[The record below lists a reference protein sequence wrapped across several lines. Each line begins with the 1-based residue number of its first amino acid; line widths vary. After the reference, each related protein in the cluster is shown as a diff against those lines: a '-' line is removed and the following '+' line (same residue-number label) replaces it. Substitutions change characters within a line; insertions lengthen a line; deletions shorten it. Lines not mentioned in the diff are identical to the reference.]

1 MKHLVDVRAI
11 STPQASAFDEFDQ
24 AELLKEVEVPL
35 YGPYGPAQGLCQGLH
50 LGPAQA
56 GLVVSVVCKGAVGG
70 YCLCRDPGLHEVA
83 HLGYARKLWL
93 RWHDRLLFVVRRCAL
108 VDLDGKI
115 HQSGGLR
122 LKNAPPLFL
131 CSCQGSSLA
140 YLKI

>member
-1 MKHLVDVRAI
+1 MKHPVDVRAI
-11 STPQASAFDEFDQ
+11 PSPQTPTLDELYEAQFLEQ
-24 AELLKEVEVPL
+24 VQVPL
-35 YGPYGPAQGLCQGLH
+35 YGPHGPAQGLGEGLH
-50 LGPAQA
+50 PGPAEA
-56 GLVVSVVCKGAVGG
+56 GLVVGVVGEGAVGG
-70 YCLCRDPGLHEVA
+70 YRLCRDPGLCEVA
-83 HLGYARKLWL
+83 HLGYARKLGL